1 MRLVKDKIS
10 FDCKALI
17 VLHQSTSYSTNFK
30 RRANLDVLLR
40 HPNEVTLTSFCV
52 SNWNNVIRNFSFFK
66 TMTFSCAWT
75 NSKSNEW
82 FSSLVNLSKFWLLYL
97 PTMNFKIEGRKFSFQ
112 KHTALNWFFFQSRKR
127 DDCFLKKYMEE
138 KKYTEKEVR
147 YVLSMY

>member
-17 VLHQSTSYSTNFK
+17 VPHQSTSYSTNFK

-82 FSSLVNLSKFWLLYL
+82 FSSSVNLSKFWLLYL

-112 KHTALNWFFFQSRKR
+112 KHTALNWFFFRVVKGMTVFWRSIWKKKSIRKR
-127 DDCFLKKYMEE
+127 
-138 KKYTEKEVR
+138 R
-147 YVLSMY
+147 